1 VVDPSAAGPE
11 ASRLQDPEQFRL
23 FYAAALPRVYG
34 YFLHRCGAEITLA
47 EDLTQET
54 FIAAVAEL
62 RRGHSV
68 VTPLAWI
75 LGIARHKLM
84 DHFRRQ
90 RRVGW
95 KMESWESMAE
105 DNDEAFNLPENEETR
120 RDQAVAALALVPVTQ
135 REALVLHYLDGLSV
149 CEVATLLQRSVSAT
163 ESLLARGR
171 VSFRQGFLESGNA

>member
-1 VVDPSAAGPE
+1 MIDSSAAGPE

-34 YFLHRCGAEITLA
+34 YFLHRCGAEMTLA

-54 FIAAVAEL
+54 FLAAVAEL
-62 RRGHSV
+62 RRGHIA
-68 VTPLAWI
+68 VTPLSWI
-75 LGIARHKLM
+75 FGIARHKLM

-90 RRVGW
+90 RRVSW
-95 KMESWESMAE
+95 TVVSWESTVE
-105 DNDEAFNLPENEETR
+105 DSDEAFILPEDDQTR
-120 RDQAVAALALVPVTQ
+120 RDQAITALALVPVTQ
-135 REALVLHYLDGLSV
+135 REALVLHYVDGLSV
-149 CEVATLLQRSVSAT
+149 SEVAGLLHRSVSAT